1 MFLRREG
8 KVKRCQE
15 STDTLK
21 NKYSNR
27 VFVRSVDPSGWFHFP
42 RFPCI
47 SCLLYLCENTIE
59 NVCSMVKLLS
69 NSSTSREASNIHCP
83 ELLVMKQEK
92 LLGVLNYVISS
103 LNSSIVSVSMV
114 LRVLDVVSGLFVGCE
129 RDHIVC
135 VNC

>member
-1 MFLRREG
+1 
-8 KVKRCQE
+8 
-15 STDTLK
+15 
-21 NKYSNR
+21 
-27 VFVRSVDPSGWFHFP
+27 
-42 RFPCI
+42 
-47 SCLLYLCENTIE
+47 
-59 NVCSMVKLLS
+59 MVKLLS
-69 NSSTSREASNIHCP
+69 NSSTSREASNIHRQ

-92 LLGVLNYVISS
+92 LLSVLNCVISS